1 MLRKVLTG
9 LALWLSA
16 LGLAPLAL
24 GTGIP
29 VVDSLLNSTAAVQLQ
44 QQITTATQNVA
55 QTLKQIDQYAQQVRQ
70 YETQLMQYAQQ
81 IKDATLPVSQIWN
94 QAQGTM
100 RDMMGLVNQ
109 AQGSQM
115 LAYLQQYKDLNG
127 WLSSNGGY
135 YNPAAIQQGYALQKS
150 TNDTALQMAQA
161 QRTALLNDV
170 QRFQGLQSA
179 AGSADGA
186 NKLLSYA
193 NQIAAEQTLQLMQM
207 RALCNQILEEA
218 AARDAA
224 LANRQALMD
233 AATQKAL
240 SDHNSDMH
248 FNALPREVVRTY
260 VAYFRVKSSE
270 LRNHCVLCVRRSP
283 PSAEQQTKA
292 DEAPEK
298 RFSNRDSDFGFKPLP
313 RFGEISY
320 PKSEDVYAI
329 LIACCVLC
337 FVPMPVLA
345 AAGSG
350 VENVAQFADSA
361 QKIENLSRSRR

>member
-9 LALWLSA
+9 LALWLNA
-16 LGLAPLAL
+16 LGLVPLAL

-29 VVDSLLNSTAAVQLQ
+29 VVDSLLNSTAAVQLK

-81 IKDATLPVSQIWN
+81 VKDAALPVSQIWN

-109 AQGSQM
+109 AQESQM
-115 LAYLQQYKDLNG
+115 LAYLQQYKDMNG
-127 WLSSNGGY
+127 WLQSNGY
-135 YNPAAIQQGYALQKS
+135 YNPNAIQQGYALQKS

-161 QRTALLNDV
+161 QRTALLYDV

-193 NQIAAEQTLQLMQM
+193 NQIAAEQTQQLMQL
-207 RALCNQILEEA
+207 RALCNQMFEEA

-233 AATQKAL
+233 AATQRAL
-240 SDHNSDMH
+240 ANT
-248 FNALPREVVRTY
+248 NG
-260 VAYFRVKSSE
+260 
-270 LRNHCVLCVRRSP
+270 
-283 PSAEQQTKA
+283 
-292 DEAPEK
+292 
-298 RFSNRDSDFGFKPLP
+298 GFEGAKPLALDYSNG
-313 RFGEISY
+313 R
-320 PKSEDVYAI
+320 
-329 LIACCVLC
+329 
-337 FVPMPVLA
+337 
-345 AAGSG
+345 
-350 VENVAQFADSA
+350 
-361 QKIENLSRSRR
+361 

>member
-9 LALWLSA
+9 LAVWVSA

-29 VVDSLLNSTAAVQLQ
+29 VVDALLNSTAVVQLH

-70 YETQLMQYAQQ
+70 YETQLQQYAQQ
-81 IKDATLPVSQIWN
+81 VKDATLPVSQIWN

-115 LAYLQQYKDLNG
+115 LSYLQQYKDMNG
-127 WLSSNGGY
+127 WLQSNGY

-207 RALCNQILEEA
+207 RALCNQILEES

-224 LANRQALMD
+224 LANRQALQD
-233 AATQKAL
+233 AATQQAL
-240 SDHNSDMH
+240 SH
-248 FNALPREVVRTY
+248 
-260 VAYFRVKSSE
+260 
-270 LRNHCVLCVRRSP
+270 
-283 PSAEQQTKA
+283 QT
-292 DEAPEK
+292 
-298 RFSNRDSDFGFKPLP
+298 SDFAGHKLP
-313 RFGEISY
+313 
-320 PKSEDVYAI
+320 
-329 LIACCVLC
+329 
-337 FVPMPVLA
+337 
-345 AAGSG
+345 
-350 VENVAQFADSA
+350 QW
-361 QKIENLSRSRR
+361 

>member
-1 MLRKVLTG
+1 MLRKVLAR
-9 LALWLSA
+9 LAVWVSA
-16 LGLAPLAL
+16 LGVAPLAL
-24 GTGIP
+24 GSGIP
-29 VVDSLLNSTAAVQLQ
+29 VVDALLNSTAAVQLK

-70 YETQLMQYAQQ
+70 YQTQLMQYAQQ

-135 YNPAAIQQGYALQKS
+135 YNPAAIQQGYALH
-150 TNDTALQMAQA
+150 TALQMAQA

-207 RALCNQILEEA
+207 RALCNQMLEEA

-233 AATQKAL
+233 AATQQAL
-240 SDHNSDMH
+240 SDHNSDCGGH
-248 FNALPREVVRTY
+248 QLPRW
-260 VAYFRVKSSE
+260 
-270 LRNHCVLCVRRSP
+270 
-283 PSAEQQTKA
+283 
-292 DEAPEK
+292 
-298 RFSNRDSDFGFKPLP
+298 
-313 RFGEISY
+313 
-320 PKSEDVYAI
+320 
-329 LIACCVLC
+329 
-337 FVPMPVLA
+337 
-345 AAGSG
+345 
-350 VENVAQFADSA
+350 
-361 QKIENLSRSRR
+361 